1 MNKVSNLLLL
11 LLLLSGC
18 AETVALLAPASTA
31 AGGGNVAQ
39 SVVSS
44 AASYG
49 IKKKTGKTPSEHA
62 LNYIEKNNPDKKK
75 EKFIKFLE
83 ATNSEICAAVK
94 KDIIETKEKIFK
106 RSKIEDLAVKSFKK
120 RRR

>member
-1 MNKVSNLLLL
+1 MNKVSNLFIIVVIVKC
-11 LLLLSGC
+11 GC
-18 AETVALLAPASTA
+18 AETVALLAPLPTA

-75 EKFIKFLE
+75 KMY
-83 ATNSEICAAVK
+83 
-94 KDIIETKEKIFK
+94 KIF
-106 RSKIEDLAVKSFKK
+106 RSNQFRNMRSS
-120 RRR
+120 

>member
-75 EKFIKFLE
+75 EKCIKFLE

>member
-1 MNKVSNLLLL
+1 M

-75 EKFIKFLE
+75 EKCIKFLE

>member
-75 EKFIKFLE
+75 EKCIKFLE

-94 KDIIETKEKIFK
+94 KDIIEKKEKIFK

>member
-62 LNYIEKNNPDKKK
+62 LNYIEKNNTHKKK
-75 EKFIKFLE
+75 EKCIKFLE